1 MGALRHRVGGRIAG
15 REAGFT
21 VDMVAA
27 EFMAHNG
34 WTANLLINIGIGDP
48 AALFKRL
55 SRLSLKLPARL
66 SEMSVQVLSDAHVPA
81 DLFKEA
87 MARVAGAVHIVTTDG
102 PAGRAGFTATAVCS
116 VTADPPTLLVCVNA
130 GSSVGQ
136 IIAVNQVVG
145 INTIG
150 SEFNDLALL
159 MGGKTG
165 IMDRFATA
173 NWTAGKLGAPLLEG
187 AMVGFECIADTSHV
201 CGTHRVLFCRVMA
214 VQLGDT
220 ALDPSLYFN
229 RAFRGLA
236 PA

>member
-1 MGALRHRVGGRIAG
+1 MALLQHKGRGSGLRAGAGVD
-15 REAGFT
+15 
-21 VDMVAA
+21 VDMA
-27 EFMAHNG
+27 EARFIAHNG
-34 WTANLLINIGIGDP
+34 WTANFLMNIGIGAS

-55 SRLSLKLPARL
+55 PRLSLLLPARL
-66 SEMSVQVLSDAHVPA
+66 SDMSLQVLSDATVAA

-150 SEFNDLALL
+150 SGFNDLALL

-165 IMDRFATA
+165 TLDRFATA
-173 NWTAGKLGAPLLEG
+173 NWTAGQYGAPLLEG
-187 AMVGFECIADTSHV
+187 AMVSFECIADRSHD

-214 VQLGDT
+214 VQLGDA

-229 RAFRGLA
+229 RGFRGLA